1 MIRKIFTS
9 LFVAAVAVTA
19 VNAQFIVEKND
30 STIVNID
37 GNLKFENPAQG
48 TWSVSGI
55 DVANIRYIKRAML
68 PVQLNQQAVAQ

>member
-37 GNLKFENPAQG
+37 G
-48 TWSVSGI
+48 T
-55 DVANIRYIKRAML
+55 
-68 PVQLNQQAVAQ
+68 